1 MMTTAPAF
9 NEQIITDII
18 STVESLVAQTGRFE
32 IVKKNEPVSA
42 PTAGLMAAI
51 WIDTIVPLRRSAI
64 NATSV
69 AFNLRIRAYMP
80 FRAQPYDIIDTEVLA
95 GVAEIMAALSGDL
108 KFSQTERIDDMIR
121 CIDLLGGEGSG
132 EKLDARAGYLE
143 LDRKIYRIMTI
154 RCPIIVNDAFQ
165 QAV

>member
-1 MMTTAPAF
+1 MVTAPNF
-9 NEQIITDII
+9 TEQVIVDIL
-18 STVESLVAQTGRFE
+18 STLESLVAQTGRFE

-42 PTAGLMAAI
+42 PTGGLTAAI
-51 WIDTIVPLRRSAI
+51 WIDSIVPIRRSGL

-69 AFNLRIRAYMP
+69 AFNVRVRAYMP

-95 GVAEIMAALSGDL
+95 GISEIMGALTGDL
-108 KFSQTERIDDMIR
+108 NFSQNQRIDDAIR
-121 CIDLLGGEGSG
+121 TIDIIGGEGSG

-165 QAV
+165 QAL

>member
-1 MMTTAPAF
+1 MPTAPNF
-9 NEQIITDII
+9 TEQVIVDIL

-42 PTAGLMAAI
+42 PTTGLMAAI
-51 WIDTIVPLRRSAI
+51 WIDSIVPLRRSGI
-64 NATSV
+64 NATSIS
-69 AFNLRIRAYMP
+69 FNLRIRAYMP
-80 FRAQPYDIIDTEVLA
+80 FRAQPYDIIDVEVLS
-95 GVAEIMAALSGDL
+95 GISEVMAALTGDL
-108 KFSQTERIDDMIR
+108 DFSQNETINDSIR
-121 CIDLLGGEGSG
+121 CIDILGGEGSG

-154 RCPIIVNDAFQ
+154 RCPVVVNDAFQ